1 MIMGTELLGR
11 IQVESQSMRTN
22 LLLAVL
28 AASALVASCSRAAGD
43 DAAAGAAAQ
52 EQLDARVVNVE
63 VTPVELTDFTG
74 FIRVT
79 GEVEALNDV
88 TVSAEESGRII
99 EFLAEKGDRVAAG
112 EPIAKLEDDFLAAQV
127 AEASASAELAREEWE
142 RQRLLWEEDSVGT
155 ELMYLQRKYQA
166 DIAAAR
172 LAQLQSRL
180 ERTVIRAPVDGLFD
194 DRFLESGEMAVVGAP
209 VARVVDISRVK
220 VTAGVPERY
229 ARVVRRGDRAI
240 VSFDI
245 FPGRQFTGR
254 VNFVGASVDLANRTF
269 PIEIVLNNPEGIMK
283 PAMVANLQVQREQLS
298 GVIVIPQDV
307 VLRSADGYKV
317 FVVESRGGG
326 NFAKARTVELGPA
339 SGNDVVV
346 EQGLDVGDLL
356 ITLGHQLV
364 DDESRVRIVG
374 EQYSVA
380 REN

>member
-1 MIMGTELLGR
+1 
-11 IQVESQSMRTN
+11 MRVN
-22 LLLAVL
+22 VLIAVL
-28 AASALVASCSRAAGD
+28 TAAAMTAGCSRAAGD
-43 DAAAGAAAQ
+43 AAAAGEAAQ
-52 EQLDARVVNVE
+52 EQLDVRVVNVE
-63 VTPVELTDFTG
+63 VTPVELTKFTG

-99 EFLAEKGDRVAAG
+99 EFLANKGDRVATG
-112 EPIAKLEDDFLAAQV
+112 EPIAKLEDNFLSAQV

-142 RQRLLWEEDSVGT
+142 RQRRLWEEDSVGT

-180 ERTVIRAPVDGLFD
+180 EHTVIRAPVDGLFD
-194 DRFLESGEMAVVGAP
+194 DRFLELGEMAVAGAP
-209 VARVVDISRVK
+209 VARIVDIRRVK
-220 VTAGVPERY
+220 VTAGVPERF
-229 ARVVRRGDRAI
+229 ARVVRRGDPAI

-245 FPGRQFTGR
+245 FPSREFPGR

-269 PIEIVLNNPEGIMK
+269 PVEIVLNNPEGIMK

-298 GVIVIPQDV
+298 DVIVIPQNV
-307 VLRSADGYKV
+307 VVRSADGYKV
-317 FVVESRGGG
+317 FVVETRDGGH
-326 NFAKARTVELGPA
+326 FAKARAVELGPA
-339 SGNDVVV
+339 SGNNVVA
-346 EQGLDVGDLL
+346 EQGLEAGDLL

-364 DDESRVRIVG
+364 DDESRVRIVS
-374 EQYSVA
+374 ERHSVA

>member
-1 MIMGTELLGR
+1 
-11 IQVESQSMRTN
+11 MRAN
-22 LLLAVL
+22 VLIAVIT
-28 AASALVASCSRAAGD
+28 AAAITAGCSRAAGD
-43 DAAAGAAAQ
+43 AADGSDQ
-52 EQLDARVVNVE
+52 EQLDVRVVNVE
-63 VTPVELTDFTG
+63 VAPVELSEFTG

-127 AEASASAELAREEWE
+127 AEASASADLAREEWE
-142 RQRLLWEEDSVGT
+142 RQRRLWEEDSVGT

-180 ERTVIRAPVDGLFD
+180 ERTVVRAPVDGLFD
-194 DRFLESGEMAVVGAP
+194 DRFLEAGEMAVVGAP
-209 VARVVDISRVK
+209 VVRVVDISRVK

-229 ARVVRRGDRAI
+229 ARAVQRGDVAI

-245 FPGRQFTGR
+245 FPGREFTGR

-298 GVIVIPQDV
+298 DVIVIPQNV

-317 FVVESRGGG
+317 FVVESRDGAD
-326 NFAKARTVELGPA
+326 FAKARAVELGPA

-346 EQGLDVGDLL
+346 EQGLDVGDVL
-356 ITLGHQLV
+356 ITVGHQLV
-364 DDESRVRIVG
+364 DNESRVRIVS

-380 REN
+380 GEN

>member
-1 MIMGTELLGR
+1 MEL
-11 IQVESQSMRTN
+11 QSMRVN
-22 LLLAVL
+22 VFIAVL
-28 AASALVASCSRAAGD
+28 TAAAVTSSCSRAAGD
-43 DAAAGAAAQ
+43 AADGSDQ
-52 EQLDARVVNVE
+52 EQLDVRVVNVE
-63 VTPVELTDFTG
+63 VTPVELSEFTG

-99 EFLAEKGDRVAAG
+99 EFLAQKGDRVAAG
-112 EPIAKLEDDFLAAQV
+112 EPIAKLEDDFLSAQV
-127 AEASASAELAREEWE
+127 AEASAAAELAREEWE
-142 RQRLLWEEDSVGT
+142 RQRNLWEQDSVGT

-209 VARVVDISRVK
+209 VFRVVAISRVK

-229 ARVVRRGDRAI
+229 ARAVRRGDVAI

-245 FPGRQFTGR
+245 FPGREFTGR

-298 GVIVIPQDV
+298 DAIVIPQNV

-317 FVVESRGGG
+317 FVVESRDGGD
-326 NFAKARTVELGPA
+326 FAKARAVELGPS

-356 ITLGHQLV
+356 ITVGHQLV
-364 DDESRVRIVG
+364 DDESRVRIVS

-380 REN
+380 GEN